1 MGQFE
6 ILDPFLLVLLNSD
19 EEISSDRVVRNN
31 PTVSVILSTRNF
43 GTPLFLHPKSIKSLI
58 PKGISS
64 EIILIRHN
72 QDAAIKPQGSKIES
86 GYATN
91 SKADTLEIS
100 GPAADKITGESVTGN
115 FTTAIMK
122 GLELTTGQFILV
134 IDRFS
139 IS

>member
-1 MGQFE
+1 M
-6 ILDPFLLVLLNSD
+6 
-19 EEISSDRVVRNN
+19 
-31 PTVSVILSTRNF
+31 
-43 GTPLFLHPKSIKSLI
+43 I

-91 SKADTLEIS
+91 SKADTMEIS
-100 GPAADKITGESVTGN
+100 GQAADKITGESVTGN